1 LIKFFVIIIQI
12 ILVLFVSSF
21 LIQNSFIVS
30 LSIKDFIYSI
40 SSTYIFVFILILFI
54 FIFFIQ
60 TFYFKTKFK
69 FSKHGVNKKIQNK
82 EKGHEAFVDGMIA
95 IANKDYK
102 KAMIENKKIITYLD
116 SGSSLSLLLKSEVF
130 KIEKKYQ
137 DLSLVFEDMIKYKKT
152 ENLGY
157 RGLMEQFLRSQDY
170 HHAFIYGEKLFNN
183 NPYIEKIYDT
193 LINIVVKTNNW
204 QQLIII
210 TEKAYSKKIID
221 KKLYK
226 ENKSIAFYEIAKI
239 KQLSEIAEACSYIQ
253 KSLKLRENFSPYVK
267 LYVQILIEEKKYLA
281 AKKFLKKTWTYNSHP
296 ELKSSII
303 KLAEDSQEGVLTVAQ
318 YIVSSNSNED
328 STILLVEVLILEKKW
343 NEARDKLKTLL
354 DVRPKKEVCLLM
366 AKIEEGENN
375 NFQKINSWKIRSEK
389 GSANNIWVCTVSN
402 KQQNEWASV
411 SYGGYFNSL
420 VWKQPNVLNQIQIN
434 INNNNNNNND
444 N

>member
-1 LIKFFVIIIQI
+1 MIKFFVIIIQV

-21 LIQNSFIVS
+21 ILQNSFIVS
-30 LSIKDFIYSI
+30 FAIKDFIYSV
-40 SSTYIFVFILILFI
+40 SSTYVFVFILILFV

-69 FSKHGVNKKIQNK
+69 FSNYRVNKKIQNK

-102 KAMIENKKIITYLD
+102 KAMTENKKIITYLD
-116 SGSSLSLLLKSEVF
+116 RNSSLSLLLKSEVF
-130 KIEKKYQ
+130 KVEKKYQ
-137 DLSLVFEDMIKYKKT
+137 DLNLVFEDMIKYKKT

-170 HHAFIYGEKLFNN
+170 HHAFIYGEKLFNS

-193 LINIVVKTNNW
+193 LVNIVVKTNNW
-204 QQLIII
+204 QQLLII

-239 KQLSEIAEACSYIQ
+239 KQLSETTEALIYVQ
-253 KSLKLRENFSPYVK
+253 KSLKLRENFSPYAK
-267 LYVQILIEEKKYLA
+267 LYVQILIEEKKYLV
-281 AKKFLKKTWTYNSHP
+281 AKKFLKKTWTYNSHS
-296 ELKSSII
+296 ELKSTII
-303 KLAEDSQEGVLTVAQ
+303 KLAKNSKEGVLVLAQ
-318 YIVSSNSNED
+318 YIVGSNNNEN
-328 STILLVEVLILEKKW
+328 STMLLVEASILDEKW
-343 NEARDKLKTLL
+343 NEARNKLKDLL
-354 DVRPKKEVCLLM
+354 DVKPKKEVCLLM

-375 NFQKINSWKIRSEK
+375 SFQKINSWTIRSEK
-389 GSANNIWVCTVSN
+389 GAENNIWICKMSH
-402 KQQNEWASV
+402 KQQDEWTSV

-420 VWKQPNVLNQIQIN
+420 VWKQPSMLNQIKIN
-434 INNNNNNNND
+434 IDND
-444 N
+444 DN

>member
-1 LIKFFVIIIQI
+1 MIKFFVTIIQV
-12 ILVLFVSSF
+12 ILVLFISSYI
-21 LIQNSFIVS
+21 IQNSFIIS
-30 LSIKDFIYSI
+30 FAIKDFIYSI
-40 SSTYIFVFILILFI
+40 SSIYIFIFILILFV

-60 TFYFKTKFK
+60 TFYFKTKFR
-69 FSKHGVNKKIQNK
+69 FSKHKVDKKFQNK

-102 KAMIENKKIITYLD
+102 KAMIANKKITTYLD
-116 SGSSLSLLLKSEVF
+116 NNSSLSLLLKSEVF
-130 KIEKKYQ
+130 KVEKKYQ

-193 LINIVVKTNNW
+193 LVNIVVKTNNW

-239 KQLSEIAEACSYIQ
+239 KQLSAINDASNYIQ
-253 KSLKLRENFSPYVK
+253 KSLKLRENFTPYAT
-267 LYVQILIEEKKYLA
+267 LYSQILIGEKKYLA
-281 AKKFLKKTWTYNSHP
+281 AKKFLKKIWIYNSHP
-296 ELKSSII
+296 ELKPSII
-303 KLAEDSQEGVLTVAQ
+303 KLAEDSKEKILAVAQ
-318 YIVSSNSNED
+318 YIVGSNNNED
-328 STILLVEVLILEKKW
+328 STKLLVEALILEKKW
-343 NEARDKLKTLL
+343 DEARDKLKTLL

-375 NFQKINSWKIRSEK
+375 NFQKINSWKARSEN
-389 GSANNIWVCTVSN
+389 GAENNIWICTMSN
-402 KQQNEWASV
+402 KQQNEWTSV

-420 VWKQPNVLNQIQIN
+420 VWKQPNVLNQIKIN
-434 INNNNNNNND
+434 IDNND

>member
-1 LIKFFVIIIQI
+1 MIKIFVIIIQI

-21 LIQNSFIVS
+21 IVKNSFIVS
-30 LSIKDFIYSI
+30 FAIKDFVYSI
-40 SSTYIFVFILILFI
+40 SSIYLFIFISILFI

-60 TFYFKTKFK
+60 TFYFKTKLR
-69 FSKHGVNKKIQNK
+69 FSKHRVNKKLQNK

-102 KAMIENKKIITYLD
+102 KAMIENKKITNYLD
-116 SGSSLSLLLKSEVF
+116 SNSSLSLLLKSEVF
-130 KIEKKYQ
+130 KVEKKHQ
-137 DLSLVFEDMIKYKKT
+137 ELRLIFEDMIKYKKT

-170 HHAFIYGEKLFNN
+170 HHAFIFGEKLFNN

-204 QQLIII
+204 QQLLII
-210 TEKAYSKKIID
+210 TEKAYTKKIID

-239 KQLSEIAEACSYIQ
+239 KQLSETIDALSYIQ
-253 KSLKLRENFSPYVK
+253 KSLKLRENFPPYVK
-267 LYVQILIEEKKYLA
+267 LYSQILIEEKKYLV

-296 ELKSSII
+296 DLKSSII
-303 KLAEDSQEGVLTVAQ
+303 KLAEDSNEKILAVAQ
-318 YIVSSNSNED
+318 YIVGSNSNEN
-328 STILLVEVLILEKKW
+328 SITLLVEASILEKKW
-343 NEARDKLKTLL
+343 TEAKDKLKKLL
-354 DVRPKKEVCLLM
+354 DTKPKKNVCLLM

-375 NFQKINSWKIRSEK
+375 NSQIINSWKIRSEK
-389 GSANNIWVCTVSN
+389 GAENNIWICGVSN
-402 KQQNEWASV
+402 KQQNEWTSV

-420 VWKQPNVLNQIQIN
+420 VWKQPNVLSQIQIN
-434 INNNNNNNND
+434 INNND

>member
-1 LIKFFVIIIQI
+1 MV
-12 ILVLFVSSF
+12 
-21 LIQNSFIVS
+21 IQNSFIISFAV
-30 LSIKDFIYSI
+30 KDFIYSI
-40 SSTYIFVFILILFI
+40 SSAYVFVFILIVFL

-60 TFYFKTKFK
+60 TFYFKAKFR
-69 FSKHGVNKKIQNK
+69 FSKYRVDKNFQNK

-102 KAMIENKKIITYLD
+102 KAIIENKKITTYL
-116 SGSSLSLLLKSEVF
+116 GNNSSLSLLLRSEVL

-137 DLSLVFEDMIKYKKT
+137 DLSLIFEDMIKYKKT

-157 RGLMEQFLRSQDY
+157 RGLMEHFLRSQDY

-193 LINIVVKTNNW
+193 LVNIVVKTNNW

-221 KKLYK
+221 TKLYK

-239 KQLSEIAEACSYIQ
+239 KQLSERTEASTYVQ
-253 KSLKLRENFSPYVK
+253 KSLKLREYFPPYAK
-267 LYVQILIEEKKYLA
+267 LYAQILIEEEKYSA
-281 AKKFLKKTWTYNSHP
+281 AKKFLKKTWTYNPHS

-303 KLAEDSQEGVLTVAQ
+303 KLAENSKENILTVAQ
-318 YIVSSNSNED
+318 YIVSSNSDED
-328 STILLVEVLILEKKW
+328 STTLLVEVSILEKRW
-343 NEARDKLKTLL
+343 SLARDKLKALL
-354 DVRPKKEVCLLM
+354 DIRPKKEVCLLM

-389 GSANNIWVCTVSN
+389 GAENNIWICAISN
-402 KQQNEWASV
+402 KQQNEWTSV

-420 VWKQPNVLNQIQIN
+420 VWKQPNVLNEIQN
-434 INNNNNNNND
+434 
-444 N
+444 

>member
-1 LIKFFVIIIQI
+1 MIKFFVIIIQV
-12 ILVLFVSSF
+12 ILVLFISSYI
-21 LIQNSFIVS
+21 IQNSFIIS
-30 LSIKDFIYSI
+30 FAINDFIYSI
-40 SSTYIFVFILILFI
+40 SSVYIFIFILILFV

-60 TFYFKTKFK
+60 TFYFKAKFR
-69 FSKHGVNKKIQNK
+69 FSKHRVDKKFQNK

-102 KAMIENKKIITYLD
+102 KALIENKKITTYLD
-116 SGSSLSLLLKSEVF
+116 SNSSLSLLLKSEVF
-130 KIEKKYQ
+130 KVEKKYQ
-137 DLSLVFEDMIKYKKT
+137 DLSLVFEDMIRYKKT

-193 LINIVVKTNNW
+193 LVNIVVKTNNW

-210 TEKAYSKKIID
+210 TEKAYSKKIIH

-239 KQLSEIAEACSYIQ
+239 KQLSEINEASSYIQ
-253 KSLKLRENFSPYVK
+253 KSLKLRENFSPYAN
-267 LYVQILIEEKKYLA
+267 LYSQILIGEKKFLA
-281 AKKFLKKTWTYNSHP
+281 AKKFLKKTWIYNSHP
-296 ELKSSII
+296 ELKPSII
-303 KLAEDSQEGVLTVAQ
+303 KLAEDSKEKILVVAQ
-318 YIVSSNSNED
+318 YIVGSNNNED
-328 STILLVEVLILEKKW
+328 STKLLVEALILDKKW
-343 NEARDKLKTLL
+343 DEARNKLKTLL

-375 NFQKINSWKIRSEK
+375 NFQKINSWQVRSEK
-389 GSANNIWVCTVSN
+389 GAENNIWICMVSN
-402 KQQNEWASV
+402 KQQNEWTSV

-420 VWKQPNVLNQIQIN
+420 VWKQPNVLNQIKIN
-434 INNNNNNNND
+434 IDNND